1 LVNNKNNRKEMR
13 YYIQCKLNPGEK
25 QQLTEAIK
33 SGSLAKGK
41 IFYEGMQTA
50 LREGTID
57 ENDIVHF
64 IEICYCLEGGLYPMA
79 MEIPTLKEYFNNIV
93 EVKDARLRDQCTIE
107 CEFYD
112 CTRSI
117 KLPGKSLSDKLNISK
132 EESDNSNSE
141 FIDIGRLKLNRRKQ
155 QEGIESLRNLLDN
168 GDANIKPVFAGAA
181 ISGLFAIFHD
191 GSDYFRIKNLSDSE
205 EARKLLKGIGLEVYG
220 TVSSMKQTARNSLA
234 KSDKRS
240 NVV

>member
-1 LVNNKNNRKEMR
+1 MR
-13 YYIQCKLNPGEK
+13 YYIKCKLNPGEK
-25 QQLTEAIK
+25 QRLTEAIK

-64 IEICYCLEGGLYPMA
+64 VEICYCLEGGLYPMA
-79 MEIPTLKEYFNNIV
+79 MEIPTLKEYFDNI
-93 EVKDARLRDQCTIE
+93 EEIKDARLRDQCTME
-107 CEFYD
+107 CEFCD

-117 KLPGKSLSDKLNISK
+117 KPPGKFLSDELDIPKDELA
-132 EESDNSNSE
+132 NSNGE
-141 FIDIGRLKLNRRKQ
+141 FIDIGRLKLNRKKQ

-168 GDANIKPVFAGAA
+168 GNYNVRPVFAGAA
-181 ISGLFAIFHD
+181 ISGLFAIFYD
-191 GSDYFRIKNLSDSE
+191 GSDYFRIKNISDNE
-205 EARKLLKGIGLEVYG
+205 DARKLLKSIGLRMYG
-220 TVSSMKQTARNSLA
+220 SVSSMKQTARNSLA
-234 KSDKRS
+234 QLDTRS

>member
-1 LVNNKNNRKEMR
+1 MR
-13 YYIQCKLNPGEK
+13 YYIKCKLNPVEK
-25 QQLTEAIK
+25 QRLREGIK

-57 ENDIVHF
+57 DNDIVHF

-79 MEIPTLKEYFNNIV
+79 MEIPTLKEYFDSIV
-93 EVKDARLRDQCTIE
+93 EVKDARLRDQCTME
-107 CEFYD
+107 CEFCD

-117 KLPGKSLSDKLNISK
+117 KLPGKLLSDELDIPK
-132 EESDNSNSE
+132 EESGNSNSE

-155 QEGIESLRNLLDN
+155 QEGIESLRNLLHN
-168 GDANIKPVFAGAA
+168 SNYNIKPVFAGAA
-181 ISGLFAIFHD
+181 VSGLFAIFHD
-191 GSDYFRIKNLSDSE
+191 GSDYFRIKNISDNE
-205 EARKLLKGIGLEVYG
+205 EARKLLKTIGLEVYG
-220 TVSSMKQTARNSLA
+220 TVSSIKQTARSSLA
-234 KSDKRS
+234 KSDKHS

>member
-1 LVNNKNNRKEMR
+1 MR
-13 YYIQCKLNPGEK
+13 YYIKCKLNPGEK
-25 QQLTEAIK
+25 QQLREDIE
-33 SGSLAKGK
+33 SGSLARGK

-79 MEIPTLKEYFNNIV
+79 TEIPTLKEYFDNIV
-93 EVKDARLRDQCTIE
+93 EVKDARLRDQCTME
-107 CEFYD
+107 CEFCD

-117 KLPGKSLSDKLNISK
+117 KLPGKSLSDQLDIPK
-132 EESDNSNSE
+132 EESGNSNSE

-168 GDANIKPVFAGAA
+168 GDANVKPIFAEAA

-191 GSDYFRIKNLSDSE
+191 GSDYFRIKNISDSD

-220 TVSSMKQTARNSLA
+220 TVPSIKQTARNSLA
-234 KSDKRS
+234 KSDKCS

>member
-1 LVNNKNNRKEMR
+1 MR
-13 YYIQCKLNPGEK
+13 YYIKCKLNPVEK
-25 QQLTEAIK
+25 QRLREGIK

-57 ENDIVHF
+57 DNDIVHF

-79 MEIPTLKEYFNNIV
+79 MEIPTLKEYFDNII
-93 EVKDARLRDQCTIE
+93 EVKDARLRDQCTME
-107 CEFYD
+107 CEFCD

-117 KLPGKSLSDKLNISK
+117 KLPGKLLSDELDIPK
-132 EESDNSNSE
+132 EESGNSNSE

-155 QEGIESLRNLLDN
+155 QEGIESLRNLLHN
-168 GDANIKPVFAGAA
+168 SNYNIKPVFAGAA
-181 ISGLFAIFHD
+181 VSGLFAIFHD
-191 GSDYFRIKNLSDSE
+191 GSDYFRIKNISDNE
-205 EARKLLKGIGLEVYG
+205 EARKLLKTIGLEVYG
-220 TVSSMKQTARNSLA
+220 TVSSIKQTARSSLA